1 MTTTEAPRKTV
12 MLVED
17 DDDMRD
23 ALATLLEEQHYEVVQ
38 AANGAEALRLLE
50 QNGKLGKTSCNI
62 ILLDLMM
69 PVMNGWDFRH
79 RQKQKPELAH
89 IPVVVMSSGAG
100 MAFAFDG
107 LDAAA
112 YVSKPVEFADLIET
126 VERHCG

>member
-1 MTTTEAPRKTV
+1 MTTNEAPRKTV
-12 MLVED
+12 MLVEV

-23 ALATLLEEQHYEVVQ
+23 ALATLLEEQHYDVVQ

-50 QNGKLGKTSCNI
+50 ENGRTSCNI

-79 RQKQKPELAH
+79 QQKQKPELAN
-89 IPVVVMSSGAG
+89 IPVVLMSSGARI
-100 MAFAFDG
+100 AFAFDG

-112 YVSKPVEFADLIET
+112 YVSKPVEIADLIET
-126 VERHCG
+126 VQRHCG